1 MHQNPQGLPPPASAR
16 WLSAWTT
23 ACVAGCA
30 ITVRHDTHAEFYY
43 ESAKEIKRLHFLHPE
58 KEDAATRILDET
70 FPVYVQLFR
79 ECAQDALEG
88 CAT

>member
-1 MHQNPQGLPPPASAR
+1 M
-16 WLSAWTT
+16 
-23 ACVAGCA
+23 
-30 ITVRHDTHAEFYY
+30 RHDTHAEFYY